1 MEENWLQLLET
12 EMISNQEEYGAE
24 AEKQL
29 FQRIIEGILKLY
41 RLPTVGDIMILGQ
54 FLHRTWIIEVYLKKL
69 DSLHQQFFRRVAAI
83 EVDLSRLV
91 R

>member
-1 MEENWLQLLET
+1 
-12 EMISNQEEYGAE
+12 MISNQEQNGAE

-54 FLHRTWIIEVYLKKL
+54 FLHRT
-69 DSLHQQFFRRVAAI
+69 
-83 EVDLSRLV
+83 
-91 R
+91 